1 MIEFQNVWKT
11 YPTGKEALKNVSFK
25 IFPEEMAF
33 LIGHSGAG
41 KSTIFRLVAAMTQT
55 SKGRVVIAKQ
65 DITRLPR
72 SVIPMFRRHIGL
84 VFQDPMLLDHLTL
97 VENVALP
104 LVIEGRSEK
113 EAQRMAMGALDLVGL
128 YDQSRSLPFNLST
141 GEQQRGGLARAIVT
155 RPKILLADE
164 PTGNLDP
171 VLSRKIL
178 ELIQQINRSGTTVLM
193 ATHDQSLIQRTP
205 FRCFKLDHGVML

>member
-25 IFPEEMAF
+25 VFPEEMAF

-41 KSTIFRLVAAMTQT
+41 KSTLFRLVAAMTQA
-55 SKGRVVIAKQ
+55 SKGRVIIAKQ
-65 DITRLPR
+65 DITRLPKH
-72 SVIPMFRRHIGL
+72 VIPIFRRHIGL
-84 VFQDPMLLDHLTL
+84 VFQDPMLLEHLTL
-97 VENVALP
+97 AENVALP
-104 LVIEGRSEK
+104 LIIDGRDKK
-113 EAQRMAMGALDLVGL
+113 EAMRMAMGALDLVGL
-128 YDQSRSLPFNLST
+128 YEQAKAHPFNLSS

-171 VLSRKIL
+171 VLSRRIL

-193 ATHDQSLIQRTP
+193 ATHDQNLIQRTP
-205 FRCFKLDHGVML
+205 FRCFKIDQGVML